1 MTSRTSAGD
10 GLSPQERDAAKER
23 AAEQKTQA
31 RRAKAADRAAA
42 DAADVLAKI
51 AAMPDGDRALAE
63 RLHRT
68 VAEVAPD
75 LAPKVYY
82 GQPGWARGGKVVCF
96 FRSGQ
101 GDKLRYSTVGLS
113 PEAALDDPS
122 GLWPTSYALTAEP
135 TEEAWAQIAAL
146 VARA

>member
-10 GLSPQERDAAKER
+10 GLSPQERDAVKER

-82 GQPGWARGGKVVCF
+82 GQPGWARAATVSTAVPAAANAAPATSMAPV
-96 FRSGQ
+96 RS
-101 GDKLRYSTVGLS
+101 
-113 PEAALDDPS
+113 
-122 GLWPTSYALTAEP
+122 
-135 TEEAWAQIAAL
+135 
-146 VARA
+146 